1 MAFFGWTLRRVG
13 SFGES
18 VEEKSTPAAD
28 TAAPANVERRGY
40 EPGIPDGGIN
50 EVTQGIGATTQT
62 DRKSILQELHDV
74 YATCPWVY
82 ACVNTIA
89 RTITAGGLVMD
100 WDTDTQEGDEE
111 PEKPANVIA
120 LERFLAYCNDTDDI
134 KQVMRNVIVSL
145 LVFGDAFLEVAKIA
159 GVPVAMWNLDTPTLY
174 PLADAHGRISGY
186 VQVTD
191 FGQRAVFAADEVIH
205 ISLDSPRPSVFGFSP
220 TQAAMQPVVS
230 WLFAASTGK
239 ETYRKGDPPTL
250 HVDFPIS
257 TPPAERSR
265 WLGKFMQQIL
275 GPLNI
280 GTPVHTVGGANVK
293 ELSVNR
299 IANLAAWLDGRRDEI
314 LATYGVPPAM
324 ATVIESGN
332 LGGGTGESQRKM
344 FLTNTCEPIAGLVLE
359 KLNYALTKIG
369 FGISG
374 WHLKFK
380 DVDFRDSK
388 TIEEIRDMRLRN
400 GSWTLDRY
408 RVDIGEPPVPGGKD
422 AVLIDRQNLVVWADI
437 SKLSAAIVAGKGA
450 PAVAAGEAP
459 PNGEPVQ
466 PDDPTGQ
473 QDGQG
478 DAQDQAAAKT
488 SGVDQTQDQA
498 PPGRAQKEAAWV
510 HRYRTHL
517 RATLAQLEEQEW
529 QKVGV

>member
-13 SFGES
+13 TFGES
-18 VEEKSTPAAD
+18 VEEKQAPAAPPD
-28 TAAPANVERRGY
+28 TAAPNVQRRGY

-62 DRKSILQELHDV
+62 DRKSLLQELHDV

-111 PEKPANVIA
+111 PEKPANVQA
-120 LERFLAYCNDTDDI
+120 LEKFLAYCNDTDDI

-145 LVFGDAFLEVAKIA
+145 LVFGDAYLEVAKVA
-159 GVPVAMWNLDTPTLY
+159 GVPVAMWNLDTPTLF
-174 PLADAHGRISGY
+174 PIADAHGDVSGY

-191 FGQRAVFAADEVIH
+191 FGQRATFTADEVIH

-220 TQAAMQPVVS
+220 TNAAMQPIIS

-250 HVDFPIS
+250 HVDFPTS
-257 TPPAERSR
+257 TAPAERTR
-265 WLGKFMQQIL
+265 WLGRFMQTIL

-280 GTPVHTVGGANVK
+280 GTPVHTVGGATVK

-299 IANLAAWLDGRRDEI
+299 IANLASWLDGRRDEI

-344 FLTNTCEPIAGLVLE
+344 FLTNTCEPIAALVLE
-359 KLNYALTKIG
+359 KLNYAFTRQG
-369 FGISG
+369 FRISG

-380 DVDFRDSK
+380 DVDYRDSK

-400 GSWTLDRY
+400 GSWVLDRY
-408 RVDIGEPPVPGGKD
+408 RADIGEPPVDGGNQ
-422 AVLIDRQNLVVWADI
+422 AVLIDRQNLVVWKDI
-437 SKLSAAIVAGKGA
+437 EKLSAAIVAGKGA
-450 PAVAAGEAP
+450 PAVAAGETP

-466 PDDPTGQ
+466 PGQ
-473 QDGQG
+473 DTN
-478 DAQDQAAAKT
+478 ATQDQAADTAKN
-488 SGVDQTQDQA
+488 SGVDQVQDT
-498 PPGRAQKEAAWV
+498 PPGQAAKEAAWV

-517 RATLAQLEEQEW
+517 RATLAELEVQEW